1 MPKTR
6 AFAPASTSATASA
19 TSTLPASAPP
29 IELHLTAEPRLD
41 LSGQFQTAGH
51 GFKTI
56 TSNGKVVGLQYV
68 KQGGQVGTIDL
79 AGVRSNLK
87 KYQERS
93 TKGEVSDAVAKGL
106 NRWEYAIS
114 LFN

>member
-1 MPKTR
+1 M
-6 AFAPASTSATASA
+6 
-19 TSTLPASAPP
+19 
-29 IELHLTAEPRLD
+29 
-41 LSGQFQTAGH
+41 
-51 GFKTI
+51 
-56 TSNGKVVGLQYV
+56 
-68 KQGGQVGTIDL
+68 
-79 AGVRSNLK
+79 VRSNLK